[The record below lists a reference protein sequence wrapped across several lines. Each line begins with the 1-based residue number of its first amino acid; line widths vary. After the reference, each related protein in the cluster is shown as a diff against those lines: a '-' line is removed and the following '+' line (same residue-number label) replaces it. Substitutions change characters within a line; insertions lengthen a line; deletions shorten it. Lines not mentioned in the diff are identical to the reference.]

1 LNAYSDVNKDLGSF
15 FQKLGAN
22 TNATEGKAY
31 QDQTAGYYTGGSLFA
46 RNTVHNADL
55 ANIRLPGY
63 RAGCGGIDMHLGAFS
78 FIKGQELIGALRS
91 VGSSMASYA
100 LLLALE
106 TMSPQVK
113 NIITELNNLAQKI
126 NQMNIN
132 SCEIAATTLGSI
144 LPQSEAANK
153 HLCTM
158 IGLDGQYSGF
168 SDYAAAKQKCGP
180 GGQRDATLD
189 RGRSEPRFAKMLGS
203 EFNLA
208 WNAIQENAFLRSDAN
223 LAEFFMTISGTIVST
238 KNRDEGYDIK
248 SKPSL
253 ADKNSLLTALLYG
266 GRAKVYHCA
275 DSSGSR
281 CLNVTHTDITIA
293 PEHAFVTKVKGI
305 LTSIQNKIYED
316 QPLDKKEIS
325 FLNSTRLPFYKIINV
340 STAQRRGEAAI
351 DITDYSELGAVDV
364 LFQYLSEILDV
375 IHESAT
381 HLKSV
386 QVDDTQIRKFLEGLN
401 LARSRVVE
409 RRMGTFQQV
418 EQISS
423 VIRKTEMIEKMIA
436 AKLGALN
443 SEGM

>member
-1 LNAYSDVNKDLGSF
+1 
-15 FQKLGAN
+15 
-22 TNATEGKAY
+22 
-31 QDQTAGYYTGGSLFA
+31 
-46 RNTVHNADL
+46 
-55 ANIRLPGY
+55 
-63 RAGCGGIDMHLGAFS
+63 
-78 FIKGQELIGALRS
+78 
-91 VGSSMASYA
+91 
-100 LLLALE
+100 
-106 TMSPQVK
+106 
-113 NIITELNNLAQKI
+113 
-126 NQMNIN
+126 
-132 SCEIAATTLGSI
+132 
-144 LPQSEAANK
+144 
-153 HLCTM
+153 
-158 IGLDGQYSGF
+158 
-168 SDYAAAKQKCGP
+168 
-180 GGQRDATLD
+180 
-189 RGRSEPRFAKMLGS
+189 
-203 EFNLA
+203 
-208 WNAIQENAFLRSDAN
+208 
-223 LAEFFMTISGTIVST
+223 MTISGTIVST